1 MQINLYGV
9 SAKALYQEFAHRKDP
24 DAGEFYEHNPAHRN
38 LEICKNSKGSQA
50 VLRAKR
56 AERSVVK
63 AVELSAG
70 LKLKK
75 AQELAQTQSAPPL
88 FTITIG

>member
-1 MQINLYGV
+1 MHTNLYGV
-9 SAKALYQEFAHRKDP
+9 SAKALYQEFAHRNKP
-24 DAGEFYEHNPAHRN
+24 NQLNPAHRT

-56 AERSVVK
+56 AERR
-63 AVELSAG
+63 AVEAKELSAG
-70 LKLKK
+70 LELKK
-75 AQELAQTQSAPPL
+75 AQNVAQTPIAPPL

>member
-1 MQINLYGV
+1 MHVNLYGV
-9 SAKALYQEFAHRKDP
+9 LAKELYNEFTHMK
-24 DAGEFYEHNPAHRN
+24 AGDDLGPAHRT

-56 AERSVVK
+56 AERLSLEAK
-63 AVELSAG
+63 ELSAG
-70 LKLKK
+70 LELKK
-75 AQELAQTQSAPPL
+75 AQELANKQSAPPL